1 MGRMRKMEAKRVLDG
16 EVAALGLSFAAFE
29 VRDGVRPGANDL
41 AWWHEH
47 IPPAERSET
56 KYNLAHLRAYVRIA
70 GADVLPAGGVPLER
84 QRLWM
89 DRSVVSRATRRLVV
103 VVVTASTVDRLWL
116 YQTGVSKLRPR
127 YWQAAVAWL

>member
-1 MGRMRKMEAKRVLDG
+1 MGRLRKMEAKRVLDG
-16 EVAALGLSFAAFE
+16 EVAALGLSFPAFE

-47 IPPAERSET
+47 TPQAERSET

-70 GADVLPAGGVPLER
+70 GGDVLPAGGIPLER

-89 DRSVVSRATRRLVV
+89 DRSVISRLERDGYLKFEPAVL
-103 VVVTASTVDRLWL
+103 STFALTDRGRKWL
-116 YQTGVSKLRPR
+116 DHGEPEI
-127 YWQAAVAWL
+127 